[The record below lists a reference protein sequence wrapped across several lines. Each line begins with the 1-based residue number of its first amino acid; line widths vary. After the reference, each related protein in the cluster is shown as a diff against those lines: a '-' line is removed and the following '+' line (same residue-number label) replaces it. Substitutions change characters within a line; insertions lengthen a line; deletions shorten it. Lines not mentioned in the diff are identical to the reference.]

1 MAIEIGFSNIVRN
14 ICETYYPKNIERNVD
29 IITHRFG
36 LDNQPVKTLEDI
48 GDKYGLT
55 RERIRQIEESILKI
69 LSSLIRYG
77 RYVKRYKL
85 REKSI
90 YLTDDEKKKISDVV

>member
-36 LDNQPVKTLEDI
+36 LDNQPVKTLEDMF
-48 GDKYGLT
+48 YCLF
-55 RERIRQIEESILKI
+55 
-69 LSSLIRYG
+69 
-77 RYVKRYKL
+77 
-85 REKSI
+85 
-90 YLTDDEKKKISDVV
+90 